1 MSCIKI
7 LQGTPTWLPFIAADV
22 GTGDPRTGILFNQ
35 IDVSFKKYG
44 DPSFSLKVLS
54 GPPTDF
60 RENGNGV
67 YEILFSA
74 TELAVLGS
82 FLYVVNGNGALPT
95 PDIRQFV
102 GQAYVES
109 SGSYVPGTIALP
121 TNTLTGNLIN
131 LHGGALA
138 GEAVSARIVS
148 APSIEGASP
157 NIGGVSM
164 DVISTVTDQ
173 SGFFALE
180 VLQGAVIDVVI
191 PVINYRRTLTVPS
204 NSSDKLFEIP

>member
-35 IDVSFKKYG
+35 IDVAFKKST
-44 DPSFSLKVLS
+44 DITFSLKSLV
-54 GPPTDF
+54 GPGTDF

-67 YEILFSA
+67 YEILFSSSD
-74 TELAVLGS
+74 LAVLGT

-95 PDIRQFV
+95 PAIRQFV

-109 SGSYVPGTIALP
+109 SSTFTPGTVSLP
-121 TNTLTGNLIN
+121 TNVLTGNLIN
-131 LHGGALA
+131 LHGSALI

-148 APSIEGASP
+148 APAIEGISP
-157 NIGGVSM
+157 NIGGVGM
-164 DVISTVTDQ
+164 DMVSTKTD
-173 SGFFALE
+173 SAGFFALE

-191 PVINYRRTLTVPS
+191 PIINYRRTLTVPA